1 MKTILIATMEQLQKE
16 IPEFRYIG
24 EDFGQVDFYDTSP
37 SVKFP
42 CALININLIRYET
55 ISKEKQRANVTL
67 QVRLIDDSSIYGNIQ
82 APKCHQQKAFEIFD
96 LMEAVRMALQGFH
109 GELFREFKLES
120 IVKQNR
126 QDYLREYILTYQT
139 GFILSLE

>member
-1 MKTILIATMEQLQKE
+1 
-16 IPEFRYIG
+16 
-24 EDFGQVDFYDTSP
+24 
-37 SVKFP
+37 
-42 CALININLIRYET
+42 
-55 ISKEKQRANVTL
+55 
-67 QVRLIDDSSIYGNIQ
+67 
-82 APKCHQQKAFEIFD
+82 
-96 LMEAVRMALQGFH
+96 MALQGFH